1 MIPRERVFRGPRCRW
16 TGVTGGPAK
25 SSWPRAPEGTGRV
38 SYILELLGR
47 GVDSDLSDLLDRYF
61 WWPSGDGEQPAAPAK
76 AQHDG
81 PGRRLQV
88 GLAHLRAGR
97 LDDAVRHLDDACRAK
112 GDCLSAR
119 AALASACDEKGDP
132 AGALE
137 HLKVADEIRPSEAAV
152 LFGIGF
158 CLEKLL
164 EPEQAAAYYRRAVA
178 ADGSFMT
185 ARERLAAIGVLT
197 GELDEAIEQ
206 YQSLR
211 DIEPREICYRS
222 ALAHLYLRSRRH
234 DEAVDE
240 FETAIALE
248 PDNWALVDDDVEAMV
263 AEGRIPEAVERLHWL
278 ISQQGPFADLH
289 VRLGD
294 LCSRVRDDD
303 GAVRNYLLALEL
315 QPGYLEATVKL
326 GTHHLVNGR
335 WEEAAEAFHRAA
347 ELNDRLLTCYV
358 GMGVAQSAL
367 GEGDAAGN
375 SFDLA
380 GAVEPNSTMLMAEV
394 ARLQLRSAASG
405 GFPGGFPG
413 GTQAPAGGPDLD
425 GDDLLPLQ
433 IHRHAEE
440 VHRHPRHADLRY
452 RYGVLLRARR
462 QDAAAMEQFNEAARL
477 SPSYTKAW
485 IKLGVVRQEL
495 HLVDEAAD
503 AFCRALDIEPRL
515 VELHYRLALLYTNR
529 EKFENEVRRMEA
541 EAGESERDRI
551 RADLALSLQNMDLMD
566 RVSATW
572 RSLWKIHRARA
583 G

>member
-1 MIPRERVFRGPRCRW
+1 
-16 TGVTGGPAK
+16 
-25 SSWPRAPEGTGRV
+25 V

-61 WWPSGDGEQPAAPAK
+61 WSPSGDAEQPASPAA
-76 AQHDG
+76 AQHDRAQ
-81 PGRRLQV
+81 RRLHV

-97 LDDAVRHLDDACRAK
+97 LDDAVRHLEDACRAK
-112 GDCLSAR
+112 GDCLAAR
-119 AALASACDEKGDP
+119 AALASACDENGDP

-137 HLKVADEIRPSEAAV
+137 HLKAADEIRPDEPAV
-152 LFGIGF
+152 RFGMGF
-158 CLEKLL
+158 CLEKLS
-164 EPEQAAAYYRRAVA
+164 EPRQAAAQYRRAIA
-178 ADGSFMT
+178 ADESFMV

-211 DIEPREICYRS
+211 DLEPREICYRS
-222 ALAHLYLRSRRH
+222 ALAHLYFRSGRH
-234 DEAVDE
+234 AEAIDE
-240 FETAIALE
+240 FQTAIALE
-248 PDNWALVDDDVEAMV
+248 PDNWALVDDEVEAMV
-263 AEGRIPEAVERLHWL
+263 AKGQIREAMERLHAL

-294 LCSRVRDDD
+294 LCSRVHDDD
-303 GAVRNYLLALEL
+303 GALKNYLLALDI

-326 GTHHLVNGR
+326 GTHHLVSGR

-358 GMGVAQSAL
+358 GMGVAQSSL
-367 GEGDAAGN
+367 GQCDDARN

-394 ARLQLRSAASG
+394 ARLQLRSAAG
-405 GFPGGFPG
+405 VQ
-413 GTQAPAGGPDLD
+413 TAAGARQLA
-425 GDDLLPLQ
+425 DDALLGRQ
-433 IHRHAEE
+433 IERHAEE
-440 VHRHPRHADLRY
+440 VRRHPRHADLRH
-452 RYGVLLRARR
+452 RYGVLLRA
-462 QDAAAMEQFNEAARL
+462 QQEDVAAMEQFAEAVRL
-477 SPSYTKAW
+477 SASYTKAW

-495 HLVDEAAD
+495 GRADEAID
-503 AFCRALDIEPRL
+503 AFCRAMEIEPRL
-515 VELHYRLALLYTNR
+515 VELHYRLALLYTSR
-529 EKFENEVRRMEA
+529 EKFEAEVRRMEA

-572 RSLWKIHRARA
+572 RSLWQIHRARA